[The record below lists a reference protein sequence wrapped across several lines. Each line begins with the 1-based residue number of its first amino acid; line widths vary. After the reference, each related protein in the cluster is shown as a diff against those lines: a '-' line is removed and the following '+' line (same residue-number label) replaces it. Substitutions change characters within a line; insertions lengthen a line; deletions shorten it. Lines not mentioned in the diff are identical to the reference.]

1 MKNVDC
7 NSSEPSTQTQE
18 VVASTRIDHQLL
30 NLQKSLDEI
39 ADKLNASIKEEA
51 LLRVTVSS
59 LEKLLEGEKLIN
71 RIRNDDNMTKYYT
84 GLDSWDLFEIIF
96 HLVRPGIEHCSVLNK
111 KSLPLQEQFL
121 LVLMRLRLNLGEQDL
136 AYRFRIS
143 LSSVSKYIGKWIDVM
158 YVRLAKTFM
167 VWPDRETNKR
177 TMPTFFK
184 RKFPDTIAT
193 IDCFEVPIERPKHL
207 LARCSTY
214 SNYKSRPTAKY
225 MIAITPRG
233 SISYISMGYGGRQRD
248 VHITLDKKHLAVV
261 NDECFIS
268 KLEEGDEILADRG
281 FLVRK
286 AIEERGAKLTT
297 PSFLASKVRLT
308 RRETAFSR
316 KVSNVRIHVER
327 VIGRLRRNFKILTD
341 RVPIHLL
348 RSGKDKFAFLDKI
361 VFVCCCLTNANPS
374 VVPPC

>member
-1 MKNVDC
+1 M
-7 NSSEPSTQTQE
+7 
-18 VVASTRIDHQLL
+18 
-30 NLQKSLDEI
+30 
-39 ADKLNASIKEEA
+39 
-51 LLRVTVSS
+51 
-59 LEKLLEGEKLIN
+59 
-71 RIRNDDNMTKYYT
+71 
-84 GLDSWDLFEIIF
+84 
-96 HLVRPGIEHCSVLNK
+96 
-111 KSLPLQEQFL
+111 
-121 LVLMRLRLNLGEQDL
+121 
-136 AYRFRIS
+136 
-143 LSSVSKYIGKWIDVM
+143 
-158 YVRLAKTFM
+158 
-167 VWPDRETNKR
+167 
-177 TMPTFFK
+177 
-184 RKFPDTIAT
+184 
-193 IDCFEVPIERPKHL
+193 
-207 LARCSTY
+207 
-214 SNYKSRPTAKY
+214 
-225 MIAITPRG
+225 
-233 SISYISMGYGGRQRD
+233 
-248 VHITLDKKHLAVV
+248 HITLDKKHLAVV

-297 PSFLASKVRLT
+297 PSFLTSKVRLT